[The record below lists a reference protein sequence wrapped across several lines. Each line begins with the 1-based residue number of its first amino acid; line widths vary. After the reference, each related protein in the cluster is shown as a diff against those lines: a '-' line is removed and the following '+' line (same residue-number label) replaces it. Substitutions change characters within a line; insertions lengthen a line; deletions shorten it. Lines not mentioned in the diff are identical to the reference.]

1 MDGVVPIKT
10 GYERFSFTN
19 SYKLA
24 QLLGSGAYGRVFKG
38 TAPNG
43 ATVALKEIILE
54 TKDEG
59 IPLSTLRELS
69 VLKKVQSYNSSHLVQ
84 MLDIS
89 LTKKQNQLCIYIV
102 FEFVDCD
109 LARFLSHHVPPTG
122 LPPDTIRD
130 LSEQL
135 LRGTDFLH
143 SHRIIHRDLKPANLL
158 IDREGRQLKIT
169 DFGLSRVLGWE
180 STLTPTVVT
189 LWYRAPEIL
198 LQSEYLSPCDIWAA
212 GCIIAE
218 LFNCSA
224 LFCADTELELL
235 GLIFNKLGF
244 PDVEDW
250 PVHSHLKRSDFR
262 VSQNKSSLRSS
273 IKTSD
278 AAALD
283 LLEKMIRFNPQKRIT
298 ACDALSLPYFHP
310 RPNTFPG
317 LPFHSHSVS
326 SLSSLVDG
334 PAIAPPHRHTAI
346 SSHQLQSCA
355 VAART
360 GSFSEL
366 APSHPTSHGACTTYI
381 HRPLVCVGTCGY
393 DEVDSARRSL
403 PDSISSHTLA
413 EHHLQPS
420 SSHSSTLV
428 ALNSCPTSTETEQ
441 HQHNLMMSVVKHA
454 IDDVKTPSPSSWSI
468 PEAVPSSSSTPPRRP
483 ITRQQTRRYTQF
495 TVPVTSV
502 GQSTVFQVCAEN
514 TTPSKPIQ
522 AAPLDTRTSGNVKIP
537 GITEGTIGTGRWA
550 VRQRKTARRRT
561 VTGSVGQTSKDSVK
575 SVTPQLSKPVVH
587 PANNLQ
593 RMTEPTLIQ
602 SSVGSKPLH
611 FDPIKSFPVVTL
623 SDSTLNFVRS
633 PSVQHQ
639 QYHRR
644 LTKLLDRHQS
654 KHLGHH
660 PHPNVATVPSVCP
673 GVTRLARYS
682 MDPNMT
688 TRVLL
693 PIAERHVTKEHVLVR
708 TNTVEK
714 LIKPSSTN
722 LEIEQVSTT
731 NENALCSPSKQPRVL
746 VQLVAQTNQQR
757 LCEVSANLSMN
768 SDHSVLVDEEE
779 PTALNVV
786 YSSCGGGTDTEDSE
800 CQIVNTSLGINSAMT
815 GLALVNRTNSLNSA
829 HGSG

>member
-1 MDGVVPIKT
+1 MDGVVPVKT

-102 FEFVDCD
+102 FEFIDCD

-262 VSQNKSSLRSS
+262 VSQKKSNLRSS

-283 LLEKMIRFNPQKRIT
+283 LLEKMIRFNPKKRIT

-326 SLSSLVDG
+326 GLSSLVDG
-334 PAIAPPHRHTAI
+334 PAIPPHRHSTI
-346 SSHQLQSCA
+346 PSHQLQSCG
-355 VAART
+355 VVART
-360 GSFSEL
+360 GSLSEL
-366 APSHPTSHGACTTYI
+366 ALSHPTSHDAYTTYA
-381 HRPLVCVGTCGY
+381 HRPLVCVGTGGY
-393 DEVDSARRSL
+393 DEVDSGRRSL
-403 PDSISSHTLA
+403 SESVGSHVFV

-454 IDDVKTPSPSSWSI
+454 IDDAKTPSPSSWSI

-502 GQSTVFQVCAEN
+502 GQSTVFHVYAEN
-514 TTPSKPIQ
+514 TAPTKLIQ
-522 AAPLDTRTSGNVKIP
+522 AAPLDARTSGNVKLSSV
-537 GITEGTIGTGRWA
+537 TEGTIGTGRWA

-561 VTGSVGQTSKDSVK
+561 VTGSVGHTSKDSRK
-575 SVTPQLSKPVVH
+575 PVTPQLSKPIVH
-587 PANNLQ
+587 LSNNLECL
-593 RMTEPTLIQ
+593 TEPTLVQ
-602 SSVGSKPLH
+602 NSVGPKPSH
-611 FDPIKSFPVVTL
+611 FDPLKSFPVVTL
-623 SDSTLNFVRS
+623 SDSNSNSVRS
-633 PSVQHQ
+633 PSIQHQ

-660 PHPNVATVPSVCP
+660 SHPDVATVPSVGP
-673 GVTRLARYS
+673 GITRLARYS

-688 TRVLL
+688 SRVLM
-693 PIAERHVTKEHVLVR
+693 PIVERHVVNEHPLAR
-708 TNTVEK
+708 TDTMEK
-714 LIKPSSTN
+714 PLKPSPTN
-722 LEIEQVSTT
+722 PEIEQVSTT
-731 NENALCSPSKQPRVL
+731 NENTLCSPSKQPRVL
-746 VQLVAQTNQQR
+746 VQLAAQINQQR

-779 PTALNVV
+779 PVPLNVV
-786 YSSCGGGTDTEDSE
+786 CGSCGGGTDTEDSD